1 MWKVGTLPITFP
13 EEPQKITD
21 KIFERAD
28 DFLKIFDGVSFKKI
42 LFRAPTGS
50 GKTVMM
56 SASVERLAFESQ
68 QNLAFVWISKGVLA
82 QQSKESLEDNIGGGG
97 ITMSFLE
104 DILDNEIKENEV
116 LFINWEQIF
125 SKAGKDN
132 PEKDIK
138 KGDPINKFM
147 KDNEYDRNL
156 RKFCEIAQGEG
167 RKLVLIVDESH
178 LNVTEN
184 TIQIIEEII
193 KPALQID
200 LTATPKN
207 GGGYA
212 FGDREGEFVDLQTVK
227 DAEVIKKEVIINPE
241 ILEKDLKSEKS
252 GDQIIFEE
260 ALKRRVQLEKLYQK
274 EGSKVRPLVLVQ
286 LPNESEKMSSLDKDK
301 KAWVEEFLDDRGF
314 NYANK
319 NLARWLS
326 GDEKENLEDIKN
338 FDSQVDFLIFKQ
350 VVATGWDCPRA
361 HILVKFRQTK
371 SEIFEIQTVGRIMRM
386 PEFHHY
392 NEEALNR
399 AYVYANLEEIKIEEE
414 ALEYLKV
421 RKAERIQNYENLDLP
436 SVYLM
441 RGEYNDLM
449 LDYRKYFFTELMEK
463 IGGKLDE
470 KEAKK
475 NSMLLRKY
483 QSADGSSLI
492 FDGNRIEERII
503 VDGLVR
509 DIDSENQ
516 DILAAEKNKVK
527 VDDEEIER
535 KFISFLKKNC
545 GEFQQARSFDKI
557 RVAIYQTFD
566 RYLDNK
572 NLDKAAVQKIV
583 LKNQGF
589 FQSVI
594 AESVKKYAQHRN
606 KVAKKYKEIPAW
618 NVPTEDYYA
627 KNTIMAE
634 YKKCVMAPVYVSPKW
649 KTEVG
654 FIENYLSNN
663 ERISWWFKNG
673 DARNEIYFG
682 VPYLDEKEKSATFY
696 PDFIV
701 HYKDGKTGIFDTKGG
716 QTVTSLET
724 KLKAEALQKYFEK
737 NKSKKLFGGIVKSD
751 KENKIWKLNQDQK
764 YDFEN
769 GNWEELN

>member
-1 MWKVGTLPITFP
+1 MNNITLK
-13 EEPQKITD
+13 EYQQKITD
-21 KIFERAD
+21 RIFEKAIE
-28 DFLKIFDGVSFKKI
+28 FLKTYDGVSFKKI

-56 SASVERLAFESQ
+56 SAIIERLAFESQ

-82 QQSKESLEDNIGGGG
+82 QQSKESLEENIGGGG
-97 ITMSFLE
+97 ITLSFLE
-104 DILDNEIKENEV
+104 DILDNVIKENEV

-132 PEKDIK
+132 PDKDIK

-156 RKFCEIAQGEG
+156 RKFCEIAQNEG
-167 RKLVLIVDESH
+167 RKIVLIVDESH

-184 TIQIIEEII
+184 TIAIIEEII
-193 KPALQID
+193 RPALQID

-227 DAEVIKKEVIINPE
+227 DAEVIKKEVVINPE

-260 ALKRRVQLEKLYQK
+260 ALKRRAQLEEFYQQ

-301 KAWVEEFLDDRGF
+301 RAWVEEFLDDRGF
-314 NYANK
+314 NYNNK

-399 AYVYANLEEIKIEEE
+399 AYVYANLEEIKIEED

-421 RKAERIQNYENLDLP
+421 RKAERIPDYENLDLP

-449 LDYRKYFFTELMEK
+449 LDYRKYFFTEFMEK

-470 KEAKK
+470 KEAK
-475 NSMLLRKY
+475 NNLALLKKY
-483 QSADGSSLI
+483 QSGDGSSLI
-492 FDGNRIEERII
+492 FDGKRIEEKII
-503 VDGLVR
+503 IDSLVR

-527 VDDEEIER
+527 VDDEEMER
-535 KFISFLKKNC
+535 KFIAFLKKNC

-566 RYLDNK
+566 RYLNSK
-572 NLDKAAVQKIV
+572 NLDKAEVQKIV
-583 LKNQGF
+583 LKNLGF

-618 NVPTEDYYA
+618 NVPAEDYYA
-627 KNTIMAE
+627 KNTILAN
-634 YKKCVMAPVYVSPKW
+634 YSGCVMNPAYISPKW

-654 FIENYLSNN
+654 FMENYLDNN
-663 ERISWWFKNG
+663 EKIAWWFKNG

-682 VPYLDEKEKSATFY
+682 LPYADEKAKSATFY

-716 QTVTSLET
+716 QTATSAET
-724 KLKAEALQKYFEK
+724 QLKAEALQGYINK
-737 NKSKKLFGGIVKSD
+737 NISKKLFGGIVKSD
-751 KENKIWKLNQDQK
+751 KENKLWKLNQDQK
-764 YDFEN
+764 YDFVS